1 MRITF
6 VGLLAVLGLFALVF
20 LILLTNSRRVPRPAP
35 GTDL

>member
-6 VGLLAVLGLFALVF
+6 VGLLAVLGLFALIF
-20 LILLTNSRRVPRPAP
+20 LILRANLKRDPLLAP